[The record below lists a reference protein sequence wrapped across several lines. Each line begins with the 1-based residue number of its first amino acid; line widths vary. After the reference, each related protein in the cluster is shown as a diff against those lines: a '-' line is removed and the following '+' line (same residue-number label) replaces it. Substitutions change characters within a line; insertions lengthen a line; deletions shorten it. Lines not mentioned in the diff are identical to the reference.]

1 MIKSQAYYTKK
12 QPFTGTS
19 VREVYKKARVVYNAL
34 RRKTRR
40 QPYIRSA
47 YFNKQKIFFDYY
59 WVHINQKRRSER
71 LKRLSLFSLAIEV
84 IQNTRHAPI
93 SKDNPNNSNEIL
105 HRFVG
110 EAKNG
115 RIFYVQ
121 IKEDKKRDKKYFMS
135 AFWEV
140 KEK

>member
-1 MIKSQAYYTKK
+1 M
-12 QPFTGTS
+12 S
-19 VREVYKKARVVYNAL
+19 VL
-34 RRKTRR
+34 RQVRAHGQR
-40 QPYIRSA
+40 
-47 YFNKQKIFFDYY
+47 FNFYYY

-71 LKRLSLFSLAIEV
+71 LKRLSLFSLAIDV

-115 RIFYVQ
+115 QIFYVQ

-135 AFWEV
+135 VFLEV